1 MLLRSQHSFILQL
14 DLLRKCFYHI
24 PILCNFLM
32 STTVPNRNHQ
42 SWYFTPGYILLSPF
56 MMNSS
61 LWIPLDLLHNLHV
74 YLWEQSSVLSHSFSA
89 HMQVLFSVG
98 NYNQSLLSSAWIV
111 GHQTRIWIP
120 QGEKFTSPKIFNCRL
135 FLEVSID
142 VKSNF

>member
-42 SWYFTPGYILLSPF
+42 SWYFTLEYILLSPF

-120 QGEKFTSPKIFNCRL
+120 QGEKFTPQRSLIVGC
-135 FLEVSID
+135 FL
-142 VKSNF
+142 K